1 MPTSVLLALLWAGP
15 VQAAPPAAPGAG
27 TIAGVVRF
35 TGVVPPPKRHTTAE
49 GTVLVHR
56 DLVVSPKTKGL
67 RDVAV
72 VVETAPAQPKL
83 RKAEPAYVDQREMV
97 FVPRVVMVQHG
108 RAVRFDNSDSFN
120 HSVMAVSTL
129 EANTFNVF
137 VAPGKPFE
145 TVFVPQRHAI
155 AVGCSL
161 HAWMR
166 AWVFV
171 VPHPW
176 FALSDAEG
184 RFTLRGVPPG
194 RHVLWL
200 RHPDAG
206 LSERVTVQ
214 VRAGQISRVAV
225 EWKAVGK

>member
-1 MPTSVLLALLWAGP
+1 MPASVLLALLWAGP
-15 VQAAPPAAPGAG
+15 VQAAPPTAPAAG
-27 TIAGVVRF
+27 TITGVVRY
-35 TGVVPPPKRHTTAE
+35 TGALPPPKRHTTSE
-49 GTVLVHR
+49 GTVLVQH
-56 DLVVSPKTKGL
+56 DLIVSPKTKGA

-83 RKAEPAYVDQREMV
+83 LKAEPAYVDQRELV

-108 RAVRFDNSDSFN
+108 RAVRFDNSDSCN
-120 HSVMAVSTL
+120 HSVMAVSTVK
-129 EANTFNVF
+129 ANTFNVF
-137 VAPGKPFE
+137 VAPGNPFE
-145 TVFVPQRHAI
+145 TVFAPQRHAI
-155 AVGCSL
+155 SVGCSL

-176 FALSDAEG
+176 FALSDTEG
-184 RFTLRGVPPG
+184 RFTLRDVPAG

-200 RHPDAG
+200 RHPDTG

-214 VRAGQISRVAV
+214 VRPGQTSRVAV
-225 EWKAVGK
+225 EWKAVAR